1 MVQELGIILSLPCTW
16 DRIHIDPP
24 FIFGHMVMLPD
35 YPSRVVAKHRTRV
48 DRVSLLFQII
58 LISLGAWWLF
68 SSFGSESSPLYR
80 YVPVLILFSSALL
93 LQDIVEFGPTERMRI
108 STACCI
114 AWPLLLAVAAVN
126 RDEGNMAAVLTLVLV
141 SAILY
146 YTSRSMLGYDV
157 KTRRWRGMMTT
168 IGFTLAIPIV
178 LGSNP
183 ASLLIMTIAASFTTI
198 PILFTKDGLEE
209 ERQDFSEQ
217 LKDAERHILGLQSG
231 NTLMQQPNSLLKMA
245 REQGWKN
252 PERGTELISEAKREA
267 TRIAS
272 FVSDVEEIREQS
284 EISVNKAEKVT
295 GFPGRPRK
303 IFEDALTE
311 LENGSLRASESR
323 FREAKSEAE
332 MIESNWQN
340 AIEAIDEAEKS
351 ISDAQGHLVQ
361 GLRSTLNEAKKAMQ
375 DENPQYALAIVSGI
389 PSQMDDVEG
398 LMLRARKSL
407 EEAKSE
413 ASSYDSD
420 SIGDLNKRLE
430 DANEALDSGNASLA
444 IGLSEGVTRSIR
456 KESEAK
462 TTVQRSLRQVKSI
475 EDRIPAGDSGSEW
488 SRRLDEAKLSAD
500 AGKWIEA
507 AESLSVLAEELD
519 DFHSRVEEAREML
532 EFLDGD
538 WRKLRKRLESS
549 GYGADNKDRIST
561 EGYLA
566 AAERALSEGQIDD
579 CLESLGEADSSMEVL
594 RRLV

>member
-1 MVQELGIILSLPCTW
+1 MA
-16 DRIHIDPP
+16 
-24 FIFGHMVMLPD
+24 MLPD
-35 YPSRVVAKHRTRV
+35 YPSRVVARHRSRV
-48 DRVSLLFQII
+48 DRASLLFQIL
-58 LISLGAWWLF
+58 LIILGAWWLF
-68 SSFGSESSPLYR
+68 SSFGSGSPPLYS
-80 YVPVLILFSSALL
+80 YLPVLILFSSALL
-93 LQDIVEFGPTERMRI
+93 LQDLVEFGPTERMRI
-108 STACCI
+108 STACCLG
-114 AWPLLLAVAAVN
+114 WPLLLAIAAVN
-126 RDEGNMAAVLTLVLV
+126 RDEGNASAVLTLILV
-141 SAILY
+141 SVILY
-146 YTSRSMLGYDV
+146 SISWSMLRSDV
-157 KTRRWRGMMTT
+157 KTRRWRGLVTT

-178 LGSNP
+178 LESDP
-183 ASLLIMTIAASFTTI
+183 ASLLIMAIAASFTTL

-217 LKDAERHILGLQSG
+217 LKDAEKHILDLQSG
-231 NTLMQQPNSLLKMA
+231 NTMMQQPNSLLKKA
-245 REQGWKN
+245 RETGWKN
-252 PERGTELISEAKREA
+252 PERGIELISEAKREA
-267 TRIAS
+267 NRIS
-272 FVSDVEEIREQS
+272 LFVSDVEEIRQQS
-284 EISVNKAEKVT
+284 EISVNRAEKVT

-303 IFEDALTE
+303 IFQEALTE

-323 FREAKSEAE
+323 FRMAKSEAE

-340 AIEAIDEAEKS
+340 AIEAIDEAEKA
-351 ISDAQGHLVQ
+351 ISDGQGHLVQ
-361 GLRSTLNEAKKAMQ
+361 GLQSTLNEAKKAME
-375 DENPQYALAIVSGI
+375 DENPQYALAIVSEI

-398 LMLRARKSL
+398 LMLQARKSL
-407 EEAKSE
+407 EEAKRE
-413 ASSYDSD
+413 ASSYDSIT
-420 SIGDLNKRLE
+420 IGDLNKRLE

-475 EDRIPAGDSGSEW
+475 EDRIPVGDTGSEW

-507 AESLSVLAEELD
+507 AECLSALAEELD

-538 WRKLRKRLESS
+538 WIKLRKRLESS

-566 AAERALSEGQIDD
+566 AANRALSEGQIDD